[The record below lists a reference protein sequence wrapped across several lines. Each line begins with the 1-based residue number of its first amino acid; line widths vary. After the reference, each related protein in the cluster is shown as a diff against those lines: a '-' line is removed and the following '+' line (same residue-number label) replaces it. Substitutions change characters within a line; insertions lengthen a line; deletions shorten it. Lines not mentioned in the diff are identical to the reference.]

1 MVVNECRNTTV
12 GIILSELGSLLFV
25 LVKLEEYGLVGEI
38 QFIKDMGDLPVI
50 STRREKHILGIS
62 VNNGRVDTIR

>member
-25 LVKLEEYGLVGEI
+25 LVEVEKNGLVGEI
-38 QFIKDMGDLPVI
+38 KLIQDIGDLPI
-50 STRREKHILGIS
+50 NRALFTSSETPSQAWI
-62 VNNGRVDTIR
+62 

>member
-1 MVVNECRNTTV
+1 MVVNDCRNTTV
-12 GIILSELGSLLFV
+12 RIILSELGSLLFV

-50 STRREKHILGIS
+50 STRR
-62 VNNGRVDTIR
+62 

>member
-50 STRREKHILGIS
+50 STRR
-62 VNNGRVDTIR
+62 